1 MVGCMPQGNVAIVR
15 VLGRPSGL
23 GLSGS
28 SVEGLRLFGSY
39 LPLVGPF
46 DGLVVGV
53 SSSPELI
60 RSAERGLPEG
70 AGRAEVIAVRLR
82 RSGVAVRLTT
92 DPVSGPADLE
102 RRCREHGRSSVA
114 MVRADPSLLCELHVG
129 SWFRARWQ
137 VRLARRLAC
146 RLPLAV
152 RALCRTAPGTWS
164 ARLLADAAFWAGVRV
179 EASTAEWHRFTR
191 SSYVALCYH
200 RVAGDNK
207 PGQERLD
214 VPPPTF
220 ERQLQVLRRLRFRP
234 LSAEEWLRFHGMRT
248 ARMPPRS
255 YLLTFDDGFL
265 DAVEAARRHPA
276 HHPQIFVPTAAV
288 GRSLEWAPDDALADW
303 QDLRSAARA
312 GIAVGSHGR
321 HHRPLAG
328 LEAAAL
334 GEEVAGSLEDLRVQL
349 DRVLPVL
356 AYPNGRHDH
365 AARAAALAAGYQAAF
380 TTEVGRNGAGTDV
393 LCLRR
398 ISVKA
403 WDTPLAMAWK
413 VLTGEPLPG
422 GWERRLRRRHE
433 RRLAR
438 AQGRSGTGRES
449 RDQPVRR
456 SRASR

>member
-1 MVGCMPQGNVAIVR
+1 MVGRMSQGNVAVVR
-15 VLGRPSGL
+15 VLGQPSGS

-28 SVEGLRLFGSY
+28 SVEGLRLLGSH

-53 SSSPELI
+53 SSLPELI
-60 RSAERGLPEG
+60 LSAERGLPGG
-70 AGRAEVIAVRLR
+70 AGRAEAVAVRLR
-82 RSGVAVRLTT
+82 RSGVTVQLET

-114 MVRADPSLLCELHVG
+114 MVRADPSLLSELHVG

-137 VRLARRLAC
+137 VRLVRRLAS
-146 RLPLAV
+146 RMPLAL
-152 RALCRTAPGTWS
+152 RALHRAAPRTWS

-179 EASTAEWHRFTR
+179 EAGAAEWHRFTR

-220 ERQLQVLRRLRFRP
+220 ERQLRVLRMLRFCP
-234 LSAEEWLRFHGMRT
+234 LGAEEWRRFHGTST
-248 ARMPPRS
+248 ARLPPRS
-255 YLLTFDDGFL
+255 YTLTLDDGFL
-265 DAVEAARRHPA
+265 DAVEAARRYPT
-276 HHPQIFVPTAAV
+276 HHPQLFVPTAAV
-288 GRSLEWAPDDALADW
+288 GRSLEWAPEDALANW

-328 LEAAAL
+328 LEAVAL
-334 GEEVAGSLEDLRVQL
+334 QDEVAGSLENLRAQL

-380 TTEVGRNGAGTDV
+380 TTEVGRNGAGTDMF
-393 LCLRR
+393 CLRR

-403 WDTPLAMAWK
+403 WDTPLALVWK
-413 VLTGEPLPG
+413 VLTGELLPR

>member
-1 MVGCMPQGNVAIVR
+1 MVVSMSQENVAVVR
-15 VLGRPSGL
+15 VLGQPSGS

-28 SVEGLRLFGSY
+28 SVDGLRLLGSY

-53 SSSPELI
+53 SSLPELI
-60 RSAERGLPEG
+60 LNAERGLPES
-70 AGRAEVIAVRLR
+70 AGRAEAVAVRLR
-82 RSGVAVRLTT
+82 RSGVAVQLET

-114 MVRADPSLLCELHVG
+114 MVRADPSLLSELQVG

-146 RLPLAV
+146 RMPLAM
-152 RALCRTAPGTWS
+152 RALHRAAPGTWS
-164 ARLLADAAFWAGVRV
+164 ARLLADAAFWAGVRA

-220 ERQLQVLRRLRFRP
+220 ERQLQALRMLRFRA
-234 LSAEEWLRFHGMRT
+234 LSADEWLRFHGMGT
-248 ARMPPRS
+248 ARLPPRS
-255 YLLTFDDGFL
+255 YTLTLDDGFL
-265 DAVEAARRHPA
+265 DALEAARRHPT
-276 HHPQIFVPTAAV
+276 HHPQLFVPTAAV
-288 GRSLEWAPDDALADW
+288 GRSLEWAPDDPLADW
-303 QDLRSAARA
+303 QDLQSAARA

-321 HHRPLAG
+321 HHRPLPG
-328 LEAAAL
+328 LEAVAL
-334 GEEVAGSLEDLRVQL
+334 RDEVAGSLEDLHAYL

-365 AARAAALAAGYQAAF
+365 AARTAALAAGYQAAF
-380 TTEVGRNGAGTDV
+380 TTEIGRNGAGTDV

-403 WDTPLAMAWK
+403 WDTPLALAWK
-413 VLTGEPLPG
+413 VLTGEPLPR

>member
-1 MVGCMPQGNVAIVR
+1 MVGSMSLENVAIVR
-15 VLGRPSGL
+15 VLGQPSWSGS
-23 GLSGS
+23 SGS
-28 SVEGLRLFGSY
+28 SVDGLRPLGSH

-53 SSSPELI
+53 SSSPELL

-70 AGRAEVIAVRLR
+70 AGRAEAVAVRLR
-82 RSGVAVRLTT
+82 RSGVAVQLET
-92 DPVSGPADLE
+92 DPVSGAAELE

-114 MVRADPSLLCELHVG
+114 MVRADPCLLSELQVG

-137 VRLARRLAC
+137 ARLARRLAC
-146 RLPLAV
+146 RMPLAM
-152 RALCRTAPGTWS
+152 RALHRAAPGTWS

-179 EASTAEWHRFTR
+179 EASAAEWNRFTR

-214 VPPPTF
+214 VPPPIF
-220 ERQLQVLRRLRFRP
+220 ERQLRTLRMLRFRP
-234 LSAEEWLRFHGMRT
+234 LSADEWLRFHGMST
-248 ARMPPRS
+248 AQLPPRS
-255 YLLTFDDGFL
+255 YTLTFDDGFL
-265 DAVEAARRHPA
+265 DAVEAARRHPT
-276 HHPQIFVPTAAV
+276 HHPQVFVPTAAV

-321 HHRPLAG
+321 RHRPLPG

-334 GEEVAGSLEDLRVQL
+334 RDEVAGSLEDLGAQL

-365 AARAAALAAGYQAAF
+365 AARAAALAAGYRAAF

-403 WDTPLAMAWK
+403 WDTPLALVWK
-413 VLTGEPLPG
+413 VLTGELLPR

>member
-1 MVGCMPQGNVAIVR
+1 MVGRMSQGNVAVVR
-15 VLGRPSGL
+15 VLGQPSGS

-28 SVEGLRLFGSY
+28 SVDGLRLLGSH
-39 LPLVGPF
+39 LPLIGPF

-53 SSSPELI
+53 SASPQLI
-60 RSAERGLPEG
+60 RSAELGLPDG
-70 AGRAEVIAVRLR
+70 AGRAEAVAVRLR
-82 RSGVAVRLTT
+82 RSGVAAQLEN

-102 RRCREHGRSSVA
+102 RHCREHGRSSVA
-114 MVRADPSLLCELHVG
+114 MVRADPSLLSELHVG

-146 RLPLAV
+146 RMPLAV
-152 RALCRTAPGTWS
+152 RALHRAAPGTWS

-179 EASTAEWHRFTR
+179 EADAAEWHRFTR

-220 ERQLQVLRRLRFRP
+220 ERQLRVLRMLRFRP
-234 LSAEEWLRFHGMRT
+234 LGPEEWRRFHGTST
-248 ARMPPRS
+248 ARLPHRS
-255 YLLTFDDGFL
+255 YILTLDDGFL
-265 DAVEAARRHPA
+265 DAVEAAGQHPT
-276 HHPQIFVPTAAV
+276 HHPQLFVPTAAV
-288 GRSLEWAPDDALADW
+288 GRSLEWAPEDALADW

-328 LEAAAL
+328 LEAVAL
-334 GEEVAGSLEDLRVQL
+334 RDEVAGSLADLRGQL

-380 TTEVGRNGAGTDV
+380 TTEIGRNGAGTDV
-393 LCLRR
+393 FCLRR

-403 WDTPLAMAWK
+403 WDTPLALVWK
-413 VLTGEPLPG
+413 VLTGEPPPR

-433 RRLAR
+433 RRLTR
-438 AQGRSGTGRES
+438 AQGRSGSGRES

>member
-1 MVGCMPQGNVAIVR
+1 MVGSMSQKNVAIVR
-15 VLGRPSGL
+15 VLGHPSG
-23 GLSGS
+23 SGS
-28 SVEGLRLFGSY
+28 SDSSVDGLRLLGSH

-53 SSSPELI
+53 SSSPELLG
-60 RSAERGLPEG
+60 SAERGLPEG
-70 AGRAEVIAVRLR
+70 AGRAEAVAVRLR
-82 RSGVAVRLTT
+82 RSGVAVQLET
-92 DPVSGPADLE
+92 DPVSGPKDLE

-114 MVRADPSLLCELHVG
+114 MVRADPSLLSELHVG

-137 VRLARRLAC
+137 ARLTRRLAC
-146 RLPLAV
+146 RLPLAA
-152 RALCRTAPGTWS
+152 RALHRAAPGTWS
-164 ARLLADAAFWAGVRV
+164 ARLLADAAFWAGVHA
-179 EASTAEWHRFTR
+179 EATAGEWRRLTR

-214 VPPPTF
+214 VPPPIF
-220 ERQLQVLRRLRFRP
+220 ERQLRTLQILRFRP
-234 LSAEEWLRFHGMRT
+234 LGAEEWLRFHGMST
-248 ARMPPRS
+248 ARVPARS
-255 YLLTFDDGFL
+255 YTLTFDDGFL
-265 DAVEAARRHPA
+265 DAVEAARRHPT
-276 HHPQIFVPTAAV
+276 HHPQVFVPTAAV
-288 GRSLEWAPDDALADW
+288 GRSLEWAPGDALADW
-303 QDLRSAARA
+303 QGLRSAARA

-321 HHRPLAG
+321 RHRPLTE

-334 GEEVAGSLEDLRVQL
+334 RDEVAGSLEDLRAQL
-349 DRVLPVL
+349 DRVLLVL

-403 WDTPLAMAWK
+403 WDTPLALVWK
-413 VLTGEPLPG
+413 ASTGELLPR

-433 RRLAR
+433 RRLTR

>member
-1 MVGCMPQGNVAIVR
+1 MVGSMSQRNVAVAR
-15 VLGRPSGL
+15 VLGHPSGS

-28 SVEGLRLFGSY
+28 SVDGLRLLGSH
-39 LPLVGPF
+39 LPLIGPF

-53 SSSPELI
+53 SSSTELI
-60 RSAERGLPEG
+60 RSAEWGLPDG
-70 AGRAEVIAVRLR
+70 AGRAEAVAVRLR
-82 RSGVAVRLTT
+82 RSGVAVQLET
-92 DPVSGPADLE
+92 DPASGPADLE

-114 MVRADPSLLCELHVG
+114 MVRADPSLLSELQVG
-129 SWFRARWQ
+129 SWFRARWL

-146 RLPLAV
+146 RMPLAV
-152 RALCRTAPGTWS
+152 RALHRGAPGTWS

-179 EASTAEWHRFTR
+179 EADAAEWRRFTR

-220 ERQLQVLRRLRFRP
+220 ERQLRVLRLLRFRP
-234 LSAEEWLRFHGMRT
+234 LGPEEWRRFHDTST
-248 ARMPPRS
+248 ARLPPRS
-255 YLLTFDDGFL
+255 YTLTLDDGFL
-265 DAVEAARRHPA
+265 DAVEAARRHPT
-276 HHPQIFVPTAAV
+276 HHPQVFVPTAAV
-288 GRSLEWAPDDALADW
+288 GRSLEWAPGDALADW
-303 QDLRSAARA
+303 QDLRSAAGV

-328 LEAAAL
+328 LEAVAL
-334 GEEVAGSLEDLRVQL
+334 WDEVAGSLEDLRVQL

-356 AYPNGRHDH
+356 AYPNGGHDH

-380 TTEVGRNGAGTDV
+380 TTEIGRNGAGTDM

-403 WDTPLAMAWK
+403 WDTPLALVWK
-413 VLTGEPLPG
+413 VLTGEPVPR
-422 GWERRLRRRHE
+422 GWERRLRRRHQ

-449 RDQPVRR
+449 RDHPVRR

>member
-1 MVGCMPQGNVAIVR
+1 MVVCMSHENVAIVR
-15 VLGRPSGL
+15 VLGRPSGS
-23 GLSGS
+23 GSSGS
-28 SVEGLRLFGSY
+28 SVDGLRLLGSH

-46 DGLVVGV
+46 DGLVVGA
-53 SSSPELI
+53 SSSPELVLG
-60 RSAERGLPEG
+60 AERGLPAG
-70 AGRAEVIAVRLR
+70 SGRAEAIAVRLR
-82 RSGVAVRLTT
+82 RSGVAVQLAT

-102 RRCREHGRSSVA
+102 RRCHEHGRSSVA
-114 MVRADPSLLCELHVG
+114 MVRADPSLLSELHVG

-146 RLPLAV
+146 RMPLAV
-152 RALCRTAPGTWS
+152 RALHRAAPGTWS
-164 ARLLADAAFWAGVRV
+164 ARFLADAAFWAGVRV
-179 EASTAEWHRFTR
+179 EASAAEWHRLTR

-214 VPPPTF
+214 VAPPTF
-220 ERQLQVLRRLRFRP
+220 ERQLRTLRILRFRP
-234 LSAEEWLRFHGMRT
+234 LSEDDWLRFHGMST
-248 ARMPPRS
+248 ARLPPRR
-255 YLLTFDDGFL
+255 YILTFDDGFL

-276 HHPQIFVPTAAV
+276 HHPQLFVPTAVV

-334 GEEVAGSLEDLRVQL
+334 GEEAAGSLEDLRARL

-365 AARAAALAAGYQAAF
+365 MARAAALAAGYQAAF

-413 VLTGEPLPG
+413 ALTGEPLPG

>member
-1 MVGCMPQGNVAIVR
+1 MVVAMSQEEVVVVR
-15 VLGRPSGL
+15 ILGQPSGS

-28 SVEGLRLFGSY
+28 SVDGLRMFGSY
-39 LPLVGPF
+39 LPIVGPF

-60 RSAERGLPEG
+60 RSAERGLPES
-70 AGRAEVIAVRLR
+70 AGRAEAVAVRLR
-82 RSGVAVRLTT
+82 RSGVAVRLET
-92 DPVSGPADLE
+92 DPVSGPEDLE

-114 MVRADPSLLCELHVG
+114 MVRANPSLLSELHVG
-129 SWFRARWQ
+129 SWFHARWP

-146 RLPLAV
+146 RIPLAV
-152 RALCRTAPGTWS
+152 RALHRAAPGTWS
-164 ARLLADAAFWAGVRV
+164 ARLLADAAFWSGVRV

-234 LSAEEWLRFHGMRT
+234 LSADEWLRFHGMRT
-248 ARMPPRS
+248 ARLPPRS

-265 DAVEAARRHPA
+265 DAVQAARRHPA
-276 HHPQIFVPTAAV
+276 HHPQLYVPTAAV

-321 HHRPLAG
+321 HHRPLVG

-334 GEEVAGSLEDLRVQL
+334 GEEVAGSLEDLHAQL
-349 DRVLPVL
+349 DWVLPVL

-398 ISVKA
+398 LSVKA
-403 WDTPLAMAWK
+403 WDTPLALVWK

-433 RRLAR
+433 RWLAH

-449 RDQPVRR
+449 RDQPMRR

>member
-1 MVGCMPQGNVAIVR
+1 MVGCMSQGNVAIVR
-15 VLGRPSGL
+15 VLGQPYGL

-70 AGRAEVIAVRLR
+70 AGRAEVVAVRLR

-146 RLPLAV
+146 RMPLAV

-179 EASTAEWHRFTR
+179 EASTAEWHRFTH

-334 GEEVAGSLEDLRVQL
+334 GEEVAGSLEDLRAQL

-403 WDTPLAMAWK
+403 WDTPLAMVWK

>member
-1 MVGCMPQGNVAIVR
+1 MVVSMSQHNLAIVR
-15 VLGRPSGL
+15 VLGQPSGS

-28 SVEGLRLFGSY
+28 SVHRLRLLGSH

-53 SSSPELI
+53 SSSPGLVLG
-60 RSAERGLPEG
+60 AERGLPEG
-70 AGRAEVIAVRLR
+70 AGRAEAVAVRLR
-82 RSGVAVRLTT
+82 RSGVAVQLDT

-102 RRCREHGRSSVA
+102 RRCRDHGRSSVA
-114 MVRADPSLLCELHVG
+114 MVRADPSLLSELQVG

-146 RLPLAV
+146 RMPLAV
-152 RALCRTAPGTWS
+152 RALHRAAPGTWS

-179 EASTAEWHRFTR
+179 EASAAEWHRFTR
-191 SSYVALCYH
+191 GSYVALCYH

-220 ERQLQVLRRLRFRP
+220 ERQLRVLRRLRFRP
-234 LSAEEWLRFHGMRT
+234 LSADEWLRFHALST
-248 ARMPPRS
+248 ARLPPRS
-255 YLLTFDDGFL
+255 YTLTFDDGFL
-265 DAVEAARRHPA
+265 DAVEAARRHPT
-276 HHPQIFVPTAAV
+276 HHPEVFVPTAAV
-288 GRSLEWAPDDALADW
+288 GRSLEWAPEDALADW
-303 QDLRSAARA
+303 QDLWSAARA

-328 LEAAAL
+328 LEAVAL
-334 GEEVAGSLEDLRVQL
+334 RDEVAGSLEDLRARL

-380 TTEVGRNGAGTDV
+380 TTEIGRNGAGTDV

-403 WDTPLAMAWK
+403 WDTPLALVWK
-413 VLTGEPLPG
+413 VLTGELLPR

-438 AQGRSGTGRES
+438 GQGRSGTGRES